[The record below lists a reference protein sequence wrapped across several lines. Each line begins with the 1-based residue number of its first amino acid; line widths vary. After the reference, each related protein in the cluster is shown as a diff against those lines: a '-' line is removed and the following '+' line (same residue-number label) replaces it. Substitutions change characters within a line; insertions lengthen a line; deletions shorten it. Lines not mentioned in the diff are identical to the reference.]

1 MPSYLGGETCNNDC
15 SGNKVSSNAG
25 RCTSCGD
32 TLPDLT
38 EITQKRMWNQV
49 RAPSSM
55 YTMNLAALHVA
66 GSANNKPG
74 EPNWNQ
80 SSDRHV
86 PSVQTTYVPSRGNS
100 TRSSQ
105 TSSRPGGASPGGS
118 GVDVKHN
125 SYDRYLARK
134 KAGNLRTQTSDAT
147 PRYGN
152 KMRMYSMS
160 VHGKVDVCTA

>member
-1 MPSYLGGETCNNDC
+1 MPLYLGGERCNQC
-15 SGNKVSSNAG
+15 SGTNVSSNAG
-25 RCTSCGD
+25 RCMSCGS

-55 YTMNLAALHVA
+55 YTMNLAALNVA

-80 SSDRHV
+80 SSDRSE
-86 PSVQTTYVPSRGNS
+86 PSVQTTYVPTRGDS
-100 TRSSQ
+100 TRSTQ
-105 TSSRPGGASPGGS
+105 TSLRPGATSPGGS

-125 SYDRYLARK
+125 SYARYLARK
-134 KAGNLRTQTSDAT
+134 KAGNLRTKITNAT
-147 PRYGN
+147 PLYGN
-152 KMRMYSMS
+152 KKSVYSMS
-160 VHGKVDVCTA
+160 VHGKVNVCTS

>member
-1 MPSYLGGETCNNDC
+1 MPSYLGGESCNDNC
-15 SGNKVSSNAG
+15 KGTKISSDAG
-25 RCTSCGD
+25 PCISCGD
-32 TLPDLT
+32 ELVDNT

-49 RAPSSM
+49 RAPSSL
-55 YTMNLAALHVA
+55 YTMNIAALNVA
-66 GSANNKPG
+66 GSTKNKPG
-74 EPNWNQ
+74 KPNWNQ
-80 SSDRHV
+80 SSDRYV
-86 PSVQTTYVPSRGNS
+86 PSVQKVYVPTRGNS

-134 KAGNLRTQTSDAT
+134 KAGNLRTQSTDAT

-160 VHGKVDVCTA
+160 VHGKIEVCT

>member
-1 MPSYLGGETCNNDC
+1 M
-15 SGNKVSSNAG
+15 
-25 RCTSCGD
+25 SCGT
-32 TLPDLT
+32 TLVDKT

-55 YTMNLAALHVA
+55 YTMNLAALNVA
-66 GSANNKPG
+66 GSSANQPG
-74 EPNWNQ
+74 KPNWNQ

-86 PSVQTTYVPSRGNS
+86 PSVQKAYVPSRGNS

-134 KAGNLRTQTSDAT
+134 KAGNLRTQSTQAT

-152 KMRMYSMS
+152 KMGMYSMS
-160 VHGKVDVCTA
+160 VHGKVDVCPA

>member
-1 MPSYLGGETCNNDC
+1 MPSYLGGERCNDC
-15 SGNKVSSNAG
+15 SGTTVSSNAG
-25 RCTSCGD
+25 RCMSCGT
-32 TLPDLT
+32 TLVDKT

-49 RAPSSM
+49 RAPSSV
-55 YTMNLAALHVA
+55 YTMNLAALNVA
-66 GSANNKPG
+66 GSAANQPG
-74 EPNWNQ
+74 KPNWNQ

-86 PSVQTTYVPSRGNS
+86 PSVQKTYVPSRGNS

-134 KAGNLRTQTSDAT
+134 KAGNLRTQSTDAT

-160 VHGKVDVCTA
+160 VHGKVDVCPA